1 MTSVISRASNS
12 RYDESQQL
20 HLAAMSEQRP
30 DPRTSSDL
38 SVRIWGMAANGQ
50 TFSQHVRAR
59 NISISGA
66 LFSGLDNEL
75 KVGDVIGVQY
85 ADRKSRCRVVWVMDG
100 GPIQKIQVGVQ
111 IVAEQDCP
119 WKSELRPEQITA
131 PPEPNNRRR
140 YARHRISFPLELRD
154 ERVKTPM
161 RVNAT
166 DVSGNGCYV
175 ETILPLAVGTTL
187 RVEFWIDEDKIS
199 TSAVVRTSDP
209 GVGNGV
215 EFTGM
220 TPETKQRLQNHLD
233 KVDPL
238 RANVFERIQ

>member
-1 MTSVISRASNS
+1 MMRGETSPFVTAT
-12 RYDESQQL
+12 
-20 HLAAMSEQRP
+20 MSEQRP
-30 DPRTSSDL
+30 DPRVNSDL

-50 TFSQHVRAR
+50 TFSQHVRAG

-66 LFSGLDNEL
+66 LFSGLEHEL

-85 ADRKSRCRVVWVMDG
+85 GDRKSRCRVIWVMDA
-100 GPIQKIQVGVQ
+100 GPIQKVKVGVQ
-111 IVAEQDCP
+111 IVTDQDCP

-131 PPEPNNRRR
+131 PADPNNRRR
-140 YARHRISFPLELRD
+140 YARPRISFPLELRD

-175 ETILPLAVGTTL
+175 ETILPLALGTTL
-187 RVEFWIDEDKIS
+187 RVEFWINDEKIS
-199 TSAVVRTSDP
+199 TSAGVRTSDP

-215 EFTGM
+215 EFTGL
-220 TPETKQRLQNHLD
+220 TPDSKQRLQNYLE
-233 KVDPL
+233 KV
-238 RANVFERIQ
+238 

>member
-1 MTSVISRASNS
+1 
-12 RYDESQQL
+12 
-20 HLAAMSEQRP
+20 MSETRP
-30 DPRTSSDL
+30 DPRTTSDI
-38 SVRIWGMAANGQ
+38 SVRVWGMAASGQ

-59 NISISGA
+59 NISSSGA
-66 LFSGLDNEL
+66 LFSGFEHEL

-85 ADRKSRCRVVWVMDG
+85 GERKSRCKVVWVMDG
-100 GPIQKIQVGVQ
+100 GPLQKIQAGVE
-111 IVAEQDCP
+111 IIADQDCP
-119 WKSELRPEQITA
+119 WKNELAPEQIA
-131 PPEPNNRRR
+131 PPLEPNNRRR

-187 RVEFWIDEDKIS
+187 RVEFWIEEDKI
-199 TSAVVRTSDP
+199 TTTAVVRTSDP

-238 RANVFERIQ
+238 RANVFERKAGQ

>member
-1 MTSVISRASNS
+1 
-12 RYDESQQL
+12 
-20 HLAAMSEQRP
+20 MSESRP
-30 DPRTSSDL
+30 DPRVETNL
-38 SVRIWGMAANGQ
+38 QVRVWGMAANGR
-50 TFSQHVRAR
+50 TFSQYVRAK
-59 NISISGA
+59 NISASGA
-66 LFSGLDNEL
+66 LFSGLENEL

-85 ADRKSRCRVVWVMDG
+85 GDRKSRCRVVWVVDG
-100 GPIQKIQVGVQ
+100 GPVHKIEAGVQ
-111 IVAEQDCP
+111 IVADQDCP
-119 WKSELRPEQITA
+119 WKNELKPEQLTA

-140 YARHRISFPLELRD
+140 FARHRISFPLELRD

-175 ETILPLAVGTTL
+175 ETILPLGVGTTL
-187 RVEFWIDEDKIS
+187 RVEFWIGDEKIS

-215 EFTGM
+215 EFTGL
-220 TPETKQRLQNHLD
+220 PDDTKQRLQAHLD

-238 RANVFERIQ
+238 RANVFERIPQP

>member
-1 MTSVISRASNS
+1 
-12 RYDESQQL
+12 
-20 HLAAMSEQRP
+20 
-30 DPRTSSDL
+30 
-38 SVRIWGMAANGQ
+38 
-50 TFSQHVRAR
+50 
-59 NISISGA
+59 
-66 LFSGLDNEL
+66 
-75 KVGDVIGVQY
+75 
-85 ADRKSRCRVVWVMDG
+85 MDG
-100 GPIQKIQVGVQ
+100 GPIQKVQVGVQ
-111 IVAEQDCP
+111 IVADQDCP
-119 WKSELRPEQITA
+119 WKGELKPDQIAA

-140 YARHRISFPLELRD
+140 FARHRISFPLELRD

-187 RVEFWIDEDKIS
+187 RVEFWIDEEKIS

-215 EFTGM
+215 EFTGL
-220 TPETKQRLQNHLD
+220 TPDTKQRLQNHLD

-238 RANVFERIQ
+238 RANVFERTQ

>member
-1 MTSVISRASNS
+1 
-12 RYDESQQL
+12 
-20 HLAAMSEQRP
+20 MSETRP
-30 DPRTSSDL
+30 APRITSDL
-38 SVRIWGMAANGQ
+38 SVRVWGMAASGK

-59 NISISGA
+59 NISSSGA
-66 LFSGLDNEL
+66 LFSGLEHEL

-85 ADRKSRCRVVWVMDG
+85 GDRKSRCKVIWVMDG
-100 GPIQKIQVGVQ
+100 GPMQKMQAGVE
-111 IVAEQDCP
+111 IVADQDCP
-119 WKSELRPEQITA
+119 WKTELAPEQIA
-131 PPEPNNRRR
+131 LPPEPNNRRR

-187 RVEFWIDEDKIS
+187 RVEFWMDEEKIS

-209 GVGNGV
+209 GVGNGI
-215 EFTGM
+215 EFIGL
-220 TPETKQRLQNHLD
+220 TPATKQRLQDHLD

-238 RANVFERIQ
+238 RANVFERKAAE

>member
-1 MTSVISRASNS
+1 
-12 RYDESQQL
+12 
-20 HLAAMSEQRP
+20 MSETRP
-30 DPRTSSDL
+30 DPRITSDL
-38 SVRIWGMAANGQ
+38 SVRVWGMAASGQ

-59 NISISGA
+59 NISSSGA
-66 LFSGLDNEL
+66 LFSGFEHEL

-85 ADRKSRCRVVWVMDG
+85 GDRKSRCNVVWVMDG
-100 GPIQKIQVGVQ
+100 GPLQKMQAGVE
-111 IVAEQDCP
+111 IVADQDCP
-119 WKSELRPEQITA
+119 WKNELAPEQIA
-131 PPEPNNRRR
+131 PSPEPNNRRR

-187 RVEFWIDEDKIS
+187 RVEFWIEDEKIS

-215 EFTGM
+215 EFIGL
-220 TPETKQRLQNHLD
+220 TPATKKRLQDHLD

-238 RANVFERIQ
+238 RANVFERKAAE